1 VITAGNQFPFQQSPP
16 SAAPAP
22 QYTDEHRHKEA
33 PREEIGKRFKL
44 LVDITGTDDSFISR
58 SQQQNDV
65 LLQWK
70 KWCDDHSFNLA
81 KRYGVFVGAML
92 TGFVIKDSLMRFL
105 GTLIKIHMRL

>member
-1 VITAGNQFPFQQSPP
+1 
-16 SAAPAP
+16 
-22 QYTDEHRHKEA
+22 
-33 PREEIGKRFKL
+33 
-44 LVDITGTDDSFISR
+44 
-58 SQQQNDV
+58 
-65 LLQWK
+65 LQWK